1 MNKIRCT
8 SLLGLAVAAALTG
21 CGTHKAESQTE
32 TEVSSTVSDDLI
44 LDYEETESEVS
55 LAPITPSDY
64 LVSDAADYLTLGT
77 VEGLPVTQYLY
88 DITDDMVQES
98 VRTDLQ
104 MSSIETEVERAA
116 ADGDTIYVNLTSTV
130 EGSSDSYTES
140 TYFDLGIE
148 EYGAAFDQELIG
160 LSAGDTK
167 TFSISFDDS
176 AIMEEWMN
184 QTVTFTVTVTSV
196 CEVSEPEYTDA
207 YVQEF
212 FGYDTI
218 EEYEEDLKNY
228 MEEEYADISYSDTI
242 TTLLDE
248 AASQSVFNG
257 CPQELYDACKEE
269 TLAFYTDYTDTE
281 TLEEIYDMFGLTE
294 EDLETEILDLVN
306 RRLLVSLICQEKGI
320 EVTSE
325 DYMSYTEE
333 YAAYY
338 GYDNAASFE
347 ADYGRSSIVWTLYE
361 SAAGA
366 FLYDTAQITEEP
378 YDESLIDGTDYI
390 EDAEFLTE
398 AVTE

>member
-32 TEVSSTVSDDLI
+32 TEVSSAVSDDLI
-44 LDYEETESEVS
+44 LDYEETESEVL

-88 DITDDMVQES
+88 EITDDMVQES

-116 ADGDTIYVNLTSTV
+116 ADGDTIYVDLTSTV
-130 EGSSDSYTES
+130 DGSSDPYTES

-148 EYGAAFDQELIG
+148 EYGSAFDQELIG

-218 EEYEEDLKNY
+218 EEYEADLKNY
-228 MEEEYADISYSDTI
+228 MEEEYDDISYSDTI
-242 TTLLDE
+242 TALLDE
-248 AASQSVFNG
+248 AAAQSVFNG
-257 CPQELYDACKEE
+257 YPQELYDACKEE

-294 EDLETEILDLVN
+294 KDLETEILTLVN
-306 RRLLVSLICQEKGI
+306 RRMLVSLICQEKGI

-333 YAAYY
+333 YASYY
-338 GYDNAASFE
+338 GYENAASFE

-378 YDESLIDGTDYI
+378 YDESLIEGTDYL
-390 EDAEFLTE
+390 EDDEFLTE